1 MLSIFVMCG
10 MKQQIIG
17 LKELR
22 QNINKYYSAVQKG
35 GSFIIARKS
44 KPLFQIVPL
53 DDEGTWERV
62 ANFTKFK
69 KGGVSIEDILKR
81 I

>member
-1 MLSIFVMCG
+1 

-35 GSFIIARKS
+35 DSFIIARKS

-53 DDEGTWERV
+53 DDEGVWETV
-62 ANFTKFK
+62 ADLTKFK
-69 KGGVSIEDILKR
+69 KGGVTIDELLKVL
-81 I
+81 

>member
-1 MLSIFVMCG
+1 

-22 QNINKYYSAVQKG
+22 QNVNKYYSAVQKG
-35 GSFIIARKS
+35 NSFIIARKS

-53 DDEGTWERV
+53 DDEGVWEMV
-62 ANFTKFK
+62 ADFTKFK
-69 KGGVSIEDILKR
+69 KGGVTIDELLKVL
-81 I
+81 